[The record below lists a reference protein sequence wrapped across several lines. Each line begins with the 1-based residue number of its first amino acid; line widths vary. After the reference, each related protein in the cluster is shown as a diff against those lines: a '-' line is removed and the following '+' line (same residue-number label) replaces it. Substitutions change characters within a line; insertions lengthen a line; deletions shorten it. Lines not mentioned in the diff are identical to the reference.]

1 MQPELEASIARLNA
15 AVEVL
20 YAEVTSL
27 RQLLHGLR
35 PDPLSRH
42 RAAINLI
49 KQAVA
54 DAAGIRVADLD
65 SRRRPA
71 HIASARHLCMHLL
84 RERLGLSKAQ
94 IAQCLGNRNP
104 SGVVHGIRRAHD
116 LIAIGDPTMLQLLCR
131 TGEKL
136 DAINGYTLQPHPR
149 TTVARA

>member
-27 RQLLHGLR
+27 RQLLHGLK

-54 DAAGIRVADLD
+54 DAASIRVADLD

-71 HIASARHLCMHLL
+71 HIATARQLCMHLL
-84 RERLGLSKAQ
+84 RERLGLSAHQ
-94 IAQCLGNRNP
+94 IAQSLGNRDH
-104 SGVVHGIRRAHD
+104 SGVIQGLRRARE
-116 LIAIGDPTMLQLLCR
+116 LLAIADHEMLQLLCR